1 MTLIFVALCDYE
13 HFLTTKI
20 SRFTVDVFHVRRP
33 LFQYLQVTH
42 GKQVSTHCLIN
53 HLSLLTIHAYKCS
66 LVLFLTRVVCQQLHG
81 DVHVH
86 SHKA

>member
-42 GKQVSTHCLIN
+42 GKQVSTQCLIN
-53 HLSLLTIHAYKCS
+53 HLSLLTVHAYKCS